1 VLRRQP
7 GAKLGGKSRLLNV
20 VDGEKN
26 T

>member
-1 VLRRQP
+1 VLQRQP